1 MDSERKSEIQ
11 NVRRISCIV
20 AAWNSHVLRYLE
32 KFRGLWKIEGVKW
45 KYLLPYYSTRN
56 VTAFRELW
64 PPNVNV
70 SFPNWDAPTNH
81 HHHGDCWEAGGMNAR
96 SKVNKKTGWP
106 QIMRCMWKGWIQWSQ
121 RLASSH
127 IQNAKFLNLIPD
139 LWCSDCL
146 LPLLQ
151 TWDPW
156 FPFLPPWSFQGTE
169 MLSSRLGIL
178 NMPTKK
184 KNPPLSGCWVYVF
197 QLTSVVSHQC
207 LEGKLETQQLRNL
220 MGMPT
225 STNTLTAA
233 LSRDCIEAMP
243 RFLTYKTCELLNLV
257 LLATKFILIYFETIE
272 NRYNAEAKQEKWGES
287 QASFC
292 QEAWPTVCGV
302 ILCAT
307 QVR

>member
-11 NVRRISCIV
+11 NVRRSSCIV

-32 KFRGLWKIEGVKW
+32 KFRGLWEIEGVKW

-184 KNPPLSGCWVYVF
+184 KEPSTFRMLSICFSVDKCSFPPMSGRKIGNSTIKKFDGDANLNQYLDCSPKQRLHWSHAQISDLQNLWAIKF
-197 QLTSVVSHQC
+197 SVVSH
-207 LEGKLETQQLRNL
+207 
-220 MGMPT
+220 
-225 STNTLTAA
+225 
-233 LSRDCIEAMP
+233 
-243 RFLTYKTCELLNLV
+243 
-257 LLATKFILIYFETIE
+257 
-272 NRYNAEAKQEKWGES
+272 
-287 QASFC
+287 
-292 QEAWPTVCGV
+292 
-302 ILCAT
+302 
-307 QVR
+307 